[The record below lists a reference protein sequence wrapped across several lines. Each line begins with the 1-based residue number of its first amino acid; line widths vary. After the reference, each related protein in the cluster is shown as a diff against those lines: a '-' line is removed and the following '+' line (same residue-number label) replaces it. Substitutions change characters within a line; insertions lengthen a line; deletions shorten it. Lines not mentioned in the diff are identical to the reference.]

1 MIETSSDCSFLHKI
15 KSGISITHFEE
26 QVLLFLLCGEGL
38 HEWIS
43 RRVAPDSLIVII
55 MMMSLNRKGIL
66 IAYGYFSSLCREI
79 AVFWV
84 GTVLKPWCPVTVMAV
99 MAVLVLLMFVC
110 PGMFAALLLLETA
123 MA

>member
-1 MIETSSDCSFLHKI
+1 M
-15 KSGISITHFEE
+15 
-26 QVLLFLLCGEGL
+26 LFLLFGEGL

-55 MMMSLNRKGIL
+55 VIMSLNRKVIL
-66 IAYGYFSSLCREI
+66 IAYGYFSSLYLEI

-84 GTVLKPWCPVTVMAV
+84 GSVLKPWCPVTVTAV

>member
-1 MIETSSDCSFLHKI
+1 M
-15 KSGISITHFEE
+15 
-26 QVLLFLLCGEGL
+26 LFLLFGEGL

-55 MMMSLNRKGIL
+55 MMMSLNRKAIL
-66 IAYGYFSSLCREI
+66 IAYGYFSSLCRKK

-84 GTVLKPWCPVTVMAV
+84 GYVLKPWCPVTV

>member
-1 MIETSSDCSFLHKI
+1 M
-15 KSGISITHFEE
+15 
-26 QVLLFLLCGEGL
+26 LFLLFGEGL

-55 MMMSLNRKGIL
+55 MIMSLNRKVIL
-66 IAYGYFSSLCREI
+66 IAYGYFSSLYLEI

-84 GTVLKPWCPVTVMAV
+84 GYVLKPWCPVTV

>member
-1 MIETSSDCSFLHKI
+1 M
-15 KSGISITHFEE
+15 
-26 QVLLFLLCGEGL
+26 LFLLCGEGL

-55 MMMSLNRKGIL
+55 MMMSLNRKAIL

-84 GTVLKPWCPVTVMAV
+84 GNVLKPWCPVTV